1 MRLDYGFLGWI
12 FVAIRSIVIVTTLN
26 MWFTSNIRS
35 LVSFWQ
41 KNYSVWFGKR
51 SRFLLKYIRVVAL
64 RILPALL
71 TKSCVCLTHSST
83 PTSINP
89 NTHQPQHPLT
99 ATSINP
105 KINQFQ
111 HPSTLTSINPNIHQ
125 PPNSPFYFLTWHSV
139 CMLFFSHLWK
149 GWNYIINIFSTEEI
163 YTPYLFLIL
172 FLTPSHTLNNLIQ
185 SLT

>member
-64 RILPALL
+64 HILPALL
-71 TKSCVCLTHSST
+71 TKSCVCLTHSSA

-89 NTHQPQHPLT
+89 NTHQPQHPPT
-99 ATSINP
+99 PTSINP
-105 KINQFQ
+105 KINQSQ
-111 HPSTLTSINPNIHQ
+111 HPSTPKFPLLLPHLAFCVHVIFFPFVESLELYHKNFQHWGNIH
-125 PPNSPFYFLTWHSV
+125 PLPFSYS
-139 CMLFFSHLWK
+139 FF
-149 GWNYIINIFSTEEI
+149 NPF
-163 YTPYLFLIL
+163 PY
-172 FLTPSHTLNNLIQ
+172 P
-185 SLT
+185 